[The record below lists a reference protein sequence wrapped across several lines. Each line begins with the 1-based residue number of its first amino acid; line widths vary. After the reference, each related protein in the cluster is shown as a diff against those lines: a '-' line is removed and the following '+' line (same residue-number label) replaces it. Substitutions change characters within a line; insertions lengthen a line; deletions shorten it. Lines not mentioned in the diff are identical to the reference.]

1 MKFSSSS
8 GTKGTTVKNKFE
20 EFRENPVRCR
30 PKSEAIWISW
40 LNSRVNT
47 PNYEK
52 DFAVKKNS

>member
-8 GTKGTTVKNKFE
+8 GIKGTTVKNKFE
-20 EFRENPVRCR
+20 EFNENSSRCR
-30 PKSEAIWISW
+30 PRSEAIWISW
-40 LNSRVNT
+40 LNSRINI